1 MNEATVCPTCGAS
14 GKRPCQSSTGR
25 DHKARLRAEE
35 RVRKATRQSGPGRP
49 WDGDAVIRVVSAEGR
64 RVALQGTEYDLERL
78 NAVRPILDVAIR
90 TAVYGLV
97 ERGANWSAIGE
108 ALGVTKSAA
117 FQRYAPKKE
126 TAA

>member
-1 MNEATVCPTCGAS
+1 
-14 GKRPCQSSTGR
+14 
-25 DHKARLRAEE
+25 
-35 RVRKATRQSGPGRP
+35 
-49 WDGDAVIRVVSAEGR
+49 VSAEGR